1 MLLRA
6 GILLL
11 LGAGVVLGWKALP
24 GRTPA
29 ISGPDPI
36 AVLAPVQIGG
46 MRQWLLIRG
55 QDRSAPVLLW
65 LHGGPG
71 A

>member
-1 MLLRA
+1 MRRA
-6 GILLL
+6 ALLL
-11 LGAGVVLGWKALP
+11 LLAAALGLGWKALP

-36 AVLAPVQIGG
+36 AVLEPLQIGG
-46 MRQWLLIRG
+46 MTQWLLIRG